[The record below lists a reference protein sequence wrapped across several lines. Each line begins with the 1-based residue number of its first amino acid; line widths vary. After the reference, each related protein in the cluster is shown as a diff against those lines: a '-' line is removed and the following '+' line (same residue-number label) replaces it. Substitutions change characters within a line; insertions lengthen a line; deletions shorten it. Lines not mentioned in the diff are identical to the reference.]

1 MPADDVAAQL
11 KVDPAKEL
19 SSSEAQQRLQQYGP
33 NRLAGKK
40 KESGWQAFLRQYKD
54 FMQIIL
60 VAAAVIN
67 FVFTRELSTTLVLLG
82 LTVFNAV
89 LGMRQESKAEASLA
103 ALEKMM
109 KNIARVRRDGQ
120 AVEIEAEQLVPGD
133 IVLME
138 AGNRVPAD
146 GRLFVTA
153 TLEIE
158 EAACRL
164 WSRPFTR
171 WVHGCWPART
181 PSSSGRPRWRRWAR
195 SRPSARQRT
204 TDEFAES

>member
-1 MPADDVAAQL
+1 MAEPAGAQPKWYAMTPEAVAEQL
-11 KVDPAKEL
+11 KVDPAKGL
-19 SSSEAQQRLQQYGP
+19 SAAEAQQRLQQYGA
-33 NRLAGKK
+33 NILAAKK

-60 VAAAVIN
+60 LGAAVLSL
-67 FVFTRELSTTLVLLG
+67 VVTRDVGTSIVLVV
-82 LTVFNAV
+82 LTIFNAV
-89 LGMRQESKAEASLA
+89 LGLRGESKAEASLA

-120 AVEIEAEQLVPGD
+120 AIEIESEGLVPGD

-146 GRLFVTA
+146 GRLFVAA

-158 EAACRL
+158 EAAL
-164 WSRPFTR
+164 TGESVASPKDTEAIDQTR
-171 WVHGCWPART
+171 GAA
-181 PSSSGRPRWRRWAR
+181 GRPPRAW
-195 SRPSARQRT
+195 PS
-204 TDEFAES
+204 

>member
-1 MPADDVAAQL
+1 MSAA
-11 KVDPAKEL
+11 
-19 SSSEAQQRLQQYGP
+19 EAQQRLQQYGP
-33 NRLAGKK
+33 NELAAKK
-40 KESGWQAFLRQYKD
+40 KESGLQAFLRQYKD

-60 VAAAVIN
+60 LGAAVLSL
-67 FVFTRELSTTLVLLG
+67 VVTRDLRTSLMLVV

-89 LGMRQESKAEASLA
+89 LGIRGESKAEASLA

-120 AVEIEAEQLVPGD
+120 AIEIEAEQLVPGD

-158 EAACRL
+158 EAAL
-164 WSRPFTR
+164 TGES
-171 WVHGCWPART
+171 VAT
-181 PSSSGRPRWRRWAR
+181 PKDTDTITKPEV
-195 SRPSARQRT
+195 PSAT
-204 TDEFAES
+204 ASTWPS